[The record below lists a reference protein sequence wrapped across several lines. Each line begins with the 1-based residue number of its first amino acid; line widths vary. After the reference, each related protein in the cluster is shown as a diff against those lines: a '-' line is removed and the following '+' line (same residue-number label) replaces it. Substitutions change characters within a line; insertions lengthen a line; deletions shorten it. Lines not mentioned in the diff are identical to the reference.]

1 MATPQPP
8 AATSQRSGRAGVIKR
23 ISGIRV
29 RTRLVVMVAALAVLW
44 LVSVGVA
51 LQGLSGD
58 ESKSNASAGVFAASE
73 AGGAALRDWLVV
85 ADESNAVAALTYTRN
100 APGVA
105 TGIATSTAY
114 VTKFQGEAV
123 KELTLLARIAPEAPI
138 RTSAQAIVGYLTLYN
153 GFINRFLSE
162 VREGNIAQAIK
173 ALEVESQ
180 TEAAKTYEGLTKID
194 VTLRANAHAITK
206 QEASASSNAQLVL
219 LLVVGIGLLA
229 AAVAVALVIRSIV
242 RPLGELQS
250 AAHTIAQGDVSQTVA
265 VSGRD
270 EIGQVGEAFT
280 EMSDY
285 LQEMARAADRIA
297 AGELDVEVHARSER
311 DGLGVAFEKMSA
323 TLRQA
328 LGDRSCLDTLVERME
343 SLRAGCLSDL
353 HHGLES
359 MAAGDLTVAV
369 DSKTS
374 PVPVED
380 GRSAGRLAEIF
391 NAMLSKTDES
401 LGSYSDMRQKLT
413 IMLGEITAT
422 SSTVSSAS
430 QQMASTSDE
439 AGRAVGE
446 IAHSVGDVAAGAER
460 QVSSVEGVRLLV
472 EEVAEA
478 TRQSADQ
485 LTETGEA
492 ARQATDIAQGGID
505 AAEKASEAMAAVAE
519 ATGAASERI
528 SELGEK
534 SERIGGIVA
543 TITGIAEQTNL
554 LALNA
559 AIEAARAGEQG
570 RGFAVVAEEVR
581 KLAEDSQQAAALIE
595 GLIGEIQS
603 ETHRA
608 VEAVELGAQRTQDGV
623 QTVNEARGRFEDIG
637 GSVTDMSQRINE
649 VTTAIAQITA
659 STQGILQSVSE
670 VAAVA
675 EQNSASSEEVSASTQ
690 QTSASTQEI
699 AGSAQLLSGTADQLE
714 QLVAQFTLAAA

>member
-1 MATPQPP
+1 
-8 AATSQRSGRAGVIKR
+8 
-23 ISGIRV
+23 
-29 RTRLVVMVAALAVLW
+29 
-44 LVSVGVA
+44 
-51 LQGLSGD
+51 
-58 ESKSNASAGVFAASE
+58 
-73 AGGAALRDWLVV
+73 
-85 ADESNAVAALTYTRN
+85 
-100 APGVA
+100 
-105 TGIATSTAY
+105 
-114 VTKFQGEAV
+114 
-123 KELTLLARIAPEAPI
+123 
-138 RTSAQAIVGYLTLYN
+138 
-153 GFINRFLSE
+153 
-162 VREGNIAQAIK
+162 
-173 ALEVESQ
+173 
-180 TEAAKTYEGLTKID
+180 
-194 VTLRANAHAITK
+194 
-206 QEASASSNAQLVL
+206 
-219 LLVVGIGLLA
+219 
-229 AAVAVALVIRSIV
+229 
-242 RPLGELQS
+242 LGELQS

-285 LQEMARAADRIA
+285 LQDMAHAADRIA
-297 AGELDVEVHARSER
+297 AGELDVEVHARSDLDR
-311 DGLGVAFEKMSA
+311 LGVAFEKMGA

-328 LGDRSCLDTLVERME
+328 LGDRSCLDALVEQME
-343 SLRAGCLSDL
+343 LLRAGCLSDL
-353 HHGLES
+353 QHGLES
-359 MAAGDLTVAV
+359 MAAGDLTVTV

-374 PVPVED
+374 PLQVEE

-413 IMLGEITAT
+413 TMLGEITAT

-430 QQMASTSDE
+430 QQMAATSDE

-460 QVSSVEGVRLLV
+460 QVSSVEGVRVLV

-505 AAEKASEAMAAVAE
+505 AAAKASEAMAAVAE

-595 GLIGEIQS
+595 GLIGEIQA

-637 GSVTDMSQRINE
+637 GSVTDMNQRINE
-649 VTTAIAQITA
+649 VTTAIGQITA

-675 EQNSASSEEVSASTQ
+675 EQNSASSEEVSASTE

-699 AGSAQLLSGTADQLE
+699 AGSAQVLSGTADQLE
-714 QLVAQFTLAAA
+714 QLVAQFTLTAV